1 MIDTYLDHLG
11 HILWFVIAAFQY
23 CDFQLTLEGPQ
34 FYCKVLMF
42 QQTVLMYLS
51 SVAKD
56 TPTKLHI

>member
-1 MIDTYLDHLG
+1 MIDTYLDPLG
-11 HILWFVIAAFQY
+11 HVLWFVMAAFQ
-23 CDFQLTLEGPQ
+23 GPK

-56 TPTKLHI
+56 TPTKLHV